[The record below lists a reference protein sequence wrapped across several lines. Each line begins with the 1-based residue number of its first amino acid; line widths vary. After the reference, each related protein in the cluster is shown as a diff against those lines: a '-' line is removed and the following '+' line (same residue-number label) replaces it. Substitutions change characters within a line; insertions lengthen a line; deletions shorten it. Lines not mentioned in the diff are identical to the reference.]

1 MAEMKTERKSVLD
14 YLSKNKFLIPMYQR
28 AYVWDEDECEQLW
41 NDINNFFQNRTNES
55 EEEYFLG
62 SVVMYKENGKQNIID
77 GQQRTTTLSIL
88 IRSLYETAKAD
99 SKIVK
104 LTSDLASCLW
114 DIDVLDGAIKFNEI
128 HLKSE
133 VATDNDNESLENL
146 LRDSISIKENKK
158 PSLYEKNFTF
168 FRDKVTEFA
177 RDTPNQWYEFCTCL
191 LHNCIVLPIECDGQ
205 ENALRI
211 FNTLNNRGVSLGV
224 SDIFKGLIFASKN
237 KDNRAAF
244 AREWK
249 ELESRIQNS
258 NYLNKENISFL
269 FSQYQ
274 HIIRALKNEFD
285 TVIPST
291 LEFWTKKDKKEKSKR
306 KPVNFAANDDLLTKD
321 EAFEFIKKLGDF
333 WCNPYNHLSINAKK
347 YFDILN
353 IYQNKLWQMIVSMC
367 FYKIEKNE
375 TDENI
380 FDRILPQVVSY
391 CALGLIYGK
400 AGNSG
405 LLWGLMRANIN
416 IEKYKDKIFETSISI
431 PKLQMPSIEHFI
443 EFSKNAIP
451 KQIRYIL
458 SIYAL
463 IYDENQK
470 WEWNSDGRNY
480 NVIKGEIEHIF
491 PTKWQD
497 TNYSGWDKKDAKE
510 YLEQIGNKTL
520 IEKKINILAG
530 NDYFKWKKDKYKDS
544 NFLEVKNLS
553 SYFKDDWQK
562 EDIEKRNKLIYERL
576 KIFLEANI

>member
-224 SDIFKGLIFASKN
+224 SDIFKGLIFASKS

-375 TDENI
+375 TDKNI